1 MTLKVVVQEGLK
13 GSREI
18 NGIPKNL
25 WCPHC
30 ILKNLTFLSPHTIQI
45 KVKQAYCHS
54 TNPLSEF
61 SNPLYAMVIMSQ
73 IVNKPEEDKD
83 QALASRADGNKCK
96 QERALVFLDLLFQN
110 QRDYNRS

>member
-1 MTLKVVVQEGLK
+1 
-13 GSREI
+13 
-18 NGIPKNL
+18 
-25 WCPHC
+25 
-30 ILKNLTFLSPHTIQI
+30 
-45 KVKQAYCHS
+45 
-54 TNPLSEF
+54 
-61 SNPLYAMVIMSQ
+61 MVIMSQ